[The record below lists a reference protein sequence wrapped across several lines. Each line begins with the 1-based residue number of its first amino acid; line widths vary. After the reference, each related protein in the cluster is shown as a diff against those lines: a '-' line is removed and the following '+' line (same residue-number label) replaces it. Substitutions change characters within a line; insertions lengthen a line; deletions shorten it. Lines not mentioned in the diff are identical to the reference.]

1 MSVSGATGF
10 KAELAGMVE
19 QIKEARSHISPPP
32 TENHLARRLSTGG
45 QGAANL
51 RSMSLDPT
59 MLPGG
64 IGIQTKTTPA
74 IDDDEAP
81 SASQEWTPSCMYIW
95 DGSLVHKAT
104 C

>member
-1 MSVSGATGF
+1 MSMSSVSDF

-19 QIKEARSHISPPP
+19 QIKEARSHISTPAS
-32 TENHLARRLSTGG
+32 ESNMARRLSSGG

-64 IGIQTKTTPA
+64 TGTQTKTTSA
-74 IDDDEAP
+74 IDDEEEK
-81 SASQEWTPSCMYIW
+81 STNSQEWTPSC
-95 DGSLVHKAT
+95 K
-104 C
+104 

>member
-1 MSVSGATGF
+1 MSLSGAEGF

-32 TENHLARRLSTGG
+32 NENHLARRLSTSG

-64 IGIQTKTTPA
+64 IGTQMKTTSV
-74 IDDDEAP
+74 IEDDET
-81 SASQEWTPSCMYIW
+81 STASQEWTPSCMLYVKT
-95 DGSLVHKAT
+95 GT
-104 C
+104 RTFC

>member
-1 MSVSGATGF
+1 MSISGASDF

-32 TENHLARRLSTGG
+32 SANHLARRLSTGG
-45 QGAANL
+45 QNAANL

-64 IGIQTKTTPA
+64 SGTETKTSSA
-74 IDDDEAP
+74 IADESAVDAP
-81 SASQEWTPSCMYIW
+81 GEWTPSCMYLLEN
-95 DGSLVHKAT
+95 GSY
-104 C
+104 

>member
-1 MSVSGATGF
+1 MSFSGATGF

-32 TENHLARRLSTGG
+32 SENHLARRLSTGG

-59 MLPGG
+59 MLPDGSG
-64 IGIQTKTTPA
+64 IETKTTSA
-74 IDDDEAP
+74 VENDEIP
-81 SASQEWTPSCMYIW
+81 TASQEWTPSCMY
-95 DGSLVHKAT
+95 H
-104 C
+104 